1 MTITLQDLQVLNE
14 KCGGGEGEWRGGVAG
29 NCNLV
34 AFNGEDVVGVAL
46 VPYGPRIE
54 FIAALVNFYR
64 SGALQRLAEL
74 AARHEHDC
82 PTFREF
88 FNKYA
93 LGSKLPPSCLM
104 CGRIVHERAVEH
116 AELPDIYIC
125 ADCKQ
130 LAEDGERYRYLR
142 VRINYGA
149 FGDGDLRLA
158 DAALDAAIDSARA
171 PSVKGE
177 KS

>member
-14 KCGGGEGEWRGGVAG
+14 KA
-29 NCNLV
+29 NLKGKPHGQSESPERL
-34 AFNGEDVVGVAL
+34 AFRIAL
-46 VPYGPRIE
+46 IRYYE
-54 FIAALVNFYR
+54 

-74 AARHEHDC
+74 ADRHEHDC

-130 LAEDGERYRYLR
+130 LAEDGERYRWLR
-142 VRINYGA
+142 GRVPTSSQEGLHFHFEAPMHGGGNLEATLEIYRK
-149 FGDGDLRLA
+149 
-158 DAALDAAIDSARA
+158 ALDAAIDSARA
-171 PSVKGE
+171 PSVKEE
-177 KS
+177 K

>member
-14 KCGGGEGEWRGGVAG
+14 KATQGEWLVDHLAPNLSRIALQEDGAIATVDRWNSGVAG
-29 NCNLV
+29 DYQENRAN
-34 AFNGEDVVGVAL
+34 A
-46 VPYGPRIE
+46 E
-54 FIAALVNFYR
+54 FIAALVNYYR
-64 SGALQRLAEL
+64 SGAFQRLAEL
-74 AARHEHDC
+74 ADRHEHDC

-130 LAEDGERYRYLR
+130 LAEDGERWREYLSHHAVEQR
-142 VRINYGA
+142 AEVIA
-149 FGDGDLRLA
+149 T
-158 DAALDAAIDSARA
+158 IDSARA
-171 PSVKGE
+171 PSVKEG
-177 KS
+177 K